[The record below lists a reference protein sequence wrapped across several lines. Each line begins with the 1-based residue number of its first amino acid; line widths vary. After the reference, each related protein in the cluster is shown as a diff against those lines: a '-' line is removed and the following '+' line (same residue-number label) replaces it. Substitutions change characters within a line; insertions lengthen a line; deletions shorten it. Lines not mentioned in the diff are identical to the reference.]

1 MFPTIYGLGLKGLGD
16 DTKIGGSGLIMA
28 ILGGA
33 VLTALQ
39 GWVSDTTGSIKFA
52 YLVPFVCFVI
62 IAIYSAFVKHKAQP
76 DMA

>member
-1 MFPTIYGLGLKGLGD
+1 
-16 DTKIGGSGLIMA
+16 MA

-33 VLTALQ
+33 VLTAVQ